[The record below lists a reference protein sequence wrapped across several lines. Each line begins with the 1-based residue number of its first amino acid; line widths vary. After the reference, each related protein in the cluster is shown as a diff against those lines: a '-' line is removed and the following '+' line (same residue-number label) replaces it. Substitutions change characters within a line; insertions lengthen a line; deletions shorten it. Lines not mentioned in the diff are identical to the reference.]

1 MLPYYVLTACL
12 RGGEAD
18 GGLQRRGLD
27 RVADGEVVRGRLIV
41 CIAIVRLAIVTMY
54 SHSKLVTMNSHSK
67 ERSYIT
73 ACGACVYRRLVSV

>member
-1 MLPYYVLTACL
+1 VELCAPTRSVLPYYVLTACL

-54 SHSKLVTMNSHSK
+54 SHSKLVT
-67 ERSYIT
+67 
-73 ACGACVYRRLVSV
+73 VYTV